1 MTAEDIIQNIYSQ
14 GKEYHNKAEYY
25 RKNGELEGA
34 LINYLLS
41 TSNLYNSLQY
51 YTQNKD
57 NATIITEINSIL
69 TINIQYIVPLQEK
82 LKQVKKNRNCPE
94 DDKNEPKCTDVSTIK
109 RGSIRFDDI
118 SGQVSAKEQIKQGIL
133 YPLLFPKLYPYL
145 SKGIL
150 FYGPP
155 GTGKTLL
162 AKAFANELQA
172 LSKEYNMNV
181 KVLFYAPEGG
191 QLKGK
196 YVGETEKNIEK
207 YFNCASKQ
215 AMSCQNDNDAL
226 KPAPSNPNNPCSFT
240 ISKVISVIFLDE
252 IEAIAGDR
260 SRDTSGLM
268 TNSVNALLQKMD
280 GVNSLSNVVVMA
292 ATNYPWSLDDAIL
305 RRFDT
310 KIYITLPTRTD
321 IINLIKIDVAKYIKK
336 ILFYDKPAVKPKSK
350 DEFSM
355 DEGECNV
362 NKCPEKTCCG
372 GVCLHSDSS
381 ETTDIN
387 NEDIFNFY
395 RKRYFPSLNDAQL
408 QNIADLYVKNNFS
421 GGDVS
426 NALKAVFRDMGKLAF
441 DQSKW
446 IEKQIEKYIPGSDS
460 SKKEYITKNS
470 NEVYKFELYSNNV
483 KRINSNDDLN
493 GKFPDNEFALLF
505 VSNTDSES
513 STFKQADIDLQS
525 NRYEKLFSLD
535 DGFYFDKKAYT
546 CDISIPKI
554 TYRENS
560 ITSAIT
566 SKITTKTGFASLAIT
581 GIVLGSATLAIA
593 VYIGY
598 LYHKIQLSTQNN
610 PTHEPDKSWF
620 NNSEYNTTYSN
631 FQAAMA
637 RYSSKAQ
644 GEKNRLLYD
653 VMVRPNTDF
662 LYVNWQTIYTELC
675 SDPYIL
681 KRLID
686 LILKLRGSGE
696 QTIKVGNKEVSD
708 ETLSNITK
716 LIVTFNQQISPRIIA
731 NKKDYEVIPYIR
743 TQQQTQKPFLTTN
756 YYYPKV
762 GTATIDIADLKA
774 NLFLDFDGDNNLN
787 IIIKNLKFSK
797 DVEDAEDA
805 DDADDAEDEEDEYE
819 DDEIYRTW
827 FIVYKSESP
836 NNVLYHPIY
845 DEHLYES
852 ILTYLKGQ
860 GENVFN
866 LEKHKSR
873 NGNGM
878 NYTIKIKKTFEE
890 VNDGNGAMYSINSI
904 IGIYSAVCK
913 PVALFGSATWS
924 KAIYFDLSTICQPVF
939 NQILTIQQDA
949 TKGETN
955 LKWDNLT
962 TFHKDTLTP
971 YTNFL
976 EYIKKSIQEN
986 TQIVRYEKFT
996 LSDEDTKMIESIKAE
1011 YNDVKSNERNTEI
1024 QKYKQNKI
1032 LEKIDVYMNKF
1043 LTDYTPYTDILNI
1056 IESVQGICSHFST
1069 ATNIFIEWRKF
1080 IDYVYKMYDGNHLY
1094 KKTSSI
1100 NILVKM
1106 DVSQSLVQ
1114 TVLKKYTID
1123 GRIYLEFTFHPYKDY
1138 YVKTVSMLETITKK
1152 LNDIKKYVST
1162 TTDDDKLNT
1171 LLDTNSGVDNS
1182 YVESYQNNTDNELNT
1197 MFDRLIA
1204 NAEKNQNSPDIFET
1218 MFLRAANIIS
1228 YQKIEKI
1235 TAANLLIRDDD
1246 REKFVQ
1252 LCTEMSELMNESR
1265 TEVNRTKAD
1274 NFFNILLICRI
1285 KIVPQ
1290 EIYKFGLNELFYT
1303 DPTYITFMRAICHMY
1318 CNISISE
1325 LLEIG
1330 DNHKQL
1336 LDIMIT
1342 RTMGNTYTMDI
1353 VNIKDY
1359 TYQNDTIASDETP
1372 DSNISAF
1379 KKCAAAISV
1388 SYGVLYGIFWKFGI
1402 ETSFLSLA
1410 TTATT
1415 TATTAIA
1422 GTTIG
1427 TATGSAVAA
1436 VGTIIAGMSSTAIVI
1451 LVLIAFGFSLFM
1463 GYRKGYKNIWNTF
1476 FGDKQKK
1483 FKQFKLCLMNNK
1495 LFGNECGFG
1504 TDMAFKINNECK
1516 SNRKYLNEAY
1526 SKCTNENFTIR
1537 PEIFTNTISLSPYIG
1552 KEVYGESYMQNTR
1565 TMRRFINT
1573 DYKKYKITDSKP
1585 GGSLHIE
1592 RSNVSRTRKNKNSF
1606 RKSTNNRNKNNVYQS
1621 GGTQPQQTAAAI
1633 STPIAA
1639 NCPPSKIGT
1648 KDPEKFIT
1656 LDFNSKMFMKVC
1668 SSNNPLKIKGTIDK
1682 CKLSILDKYHTTG
1695 SITEEE
1701 RANKCNTADQK

>member
-57 NATIITEINSIL
+57 NNAVTIIEINSIL

-226 KPAPSNPNNPCSFT
+226 KPAHSNPNNPCGFE

-321 IINLIKIDVAKYIKK
+321 IINLIKIDIAKYIKK

-446 IEKQIEKYIPGSDS
+446 VEKQIEKYIPGSDS

-493 GKFPDNEFALLF
+493 GKFPDNEFALWF
-505 VSNTDSES
+505 ASNTDSKS
-513 STFKQADIDLQS
+513 STFKQPDIDLQS
-525 NRYEKLFSLD
+525 NRYETLFALG
-535 DGFYFDKKAYT
+535 DGFYSDKKAYT

-560 ITSAIT
+560 ITRAIT
-566 SKITTKTGFASLAIT
+566 SKITEKTGAFIPVAVGAI
-581 GIVLGSATLAIA
+581 LGGTPLAIA
-593 VYIGY
+593 SYIGY
-598 LYHKIQLSTQNN
+598 LYHKIQLS
-610 PTHEPDKSWF
+610 KSDIQLREKT
-620 NNSEYNTTYSN
+620 NSWYNTATNQPYSK
-631 FQAAMA
+631 FHAAMA
-637 RYSSKAQ
+637 NFSSKDP

-653 VMVRPNTDF
+653 IMVRPNTDF
-662 LYVNWQTIYTELC
+662 LYINWQTIYTELC

-686 LILKLRGSGE
+686 LVLTLRSQGQKQGQE
-696 QTIKVGNKEVSD
+696 QGKGQDESIQLGDKNVSD
-708 ETLSNITK
+708 TTLSTINTGIAAFNTRATQIINSDENYITQPTPPTK
-716 LIVTFNQQISPRIIA
+716 
-731 NKKDYEVIPYIR
+731 
-743 TQQQTQKPFLTTN
+743 KPFLSTA
-756 YYYPKV
+756 YYYPKSE
-762 GTATIDIADLKA
+762 TAVVKSAIPVKLY
-774 NLFLDFDGDNNLN
+774 LEVDGDNKLN
-787 IIIKNLKFSK
+787 IRIKELNNTIP
-797 DVEDAEDA
+797 EH
-805 DDADDAEDEEDEYE
+805 
-819 DDEIYRTW
+819 INRTW
-827 FIVYKSESP
+827 FIAYKNKNSSTI
-836 NNVLYHPIY
+836 NTLYHPIY
-845 DEHLYES
+845 DNTLA
-852 ILTYLKGQ
+852 
-860 GENVFN
+860 ENVLRYLDKDSAFT
-866 LEKHKSR
+866 L
-873 NGNGM
+873 
-878 NYTIKIKKTFEE
+878 IKEPNSQSSNTMDYIITLNKTFESL
-890 VNDGNGAMYSINSI
+890 NDNDILYEITDI
-904 IGIYSAVCK
+904 IGIYSAVCV
-913 PVALFGSATWS
+913 PGMAGIGATWS
-924 KAIYFDLSTICQPVF
+924 DAIYFDLSVTCQPVF
-939 NQILTIQQDA
+939 TNILTVQKTA
-949 TKGETN
+949 AKSETN
-955 LKWDNLT
+955 LKWSSLRDFHT
-962 TFHKDTLTP
+962 TILTP
-971 YTNFL
+971 YITFL
-976 EYIKKSIQEN
+976 ESIKKSIQEN
-986 TQIVRYEKFT
+986 TQTVSHEKFK
-996 LSDEDTKMIESIKAE
+996 LLDEDTKMIESIKAE
-1011 YNDVKSNERNTEI
+1011 YNDVKSKESNTEI

-1043 LTDYTPYTDILNI
+1043 LTDYTPYNDILNI

-1094 KKTSSI
+1094 KRTSSI

-1106 DVSQSLVQ
+1106 DVSQSLVK
-1114 TVLKKYTID
+1114 TALKKYTID
-1123 GRIYLEFTFHPYKDY
+1123 GRVYLEFTFHPYKDY
-1138 YVKTVSMLETITKK
+1138 YAKTVSTLETITKG
-1152 LNDIKKYVST
+1152 LNYIKKYVST
-1162 TTDDDKLNT
+1162 TTDDAKLNT
-1171 LLDTNSGVDNS
+1171 LLETDASYDKS
-1182 YVESYQNNTDNELNT
+1182 YVEPYQNNTDNELNT

-1228 YQKIEKI
+1228 YQKINNELPSADKTTTQPVLEI
-1235 TAANLLIRDDD
+1235 TNTD
-1246 REKFVQ
+1246 RKRFVE
-1252 LCTEMSELMNESR
+1252 LCTQMHLLMNESH
-1265 TEVNRTKAD
+1265 TEVLGTKAD
-1274 NFFNILLICRI
+1274 NFFNILLNCQI
-1285 KIVPQ
+1285 KNVPQ

-1318 CNISISE
+1318 CNTPISE

-1336 LDIMIT
+1336 LDIMIN

-1359 TYQNDTIASDETP
+1359 TYQNDTIASDENS
-1372 DSNISAF
+1372 DLKISAF
-1379 KKCAAAISV
+1379 KRCAAAIAV
-1388 SYGVLYGIFWKFGI
+1388 SYGVLYSIFWKFGI

-1573 DYKKYKITDSKP
+1573 DYKKYNSIVPTP

-1621 GGTQPQQTAAAI
+1621 GGTQPQLKQTATAI
-1633 STPIAA
+1633 STPIAV

-1648 KDPEKFIT
+1648 KDTEKFIT

-1701 RANKCNTADQK
+1701 RANKCNTTDQK